1 MRSVI
6 PDVIHHSR
14 HLIWLFFIFFVSLKH
29 DGGGVGCSDSRCDTP
44 LSPSYMVILHFFMS
58 LKHDGGGEG
67 DLSLNQ
73 QYHNFHLVAKSGN
86 GEGLRIS

>member
-6 PDVIHHSR
+6 PDVIHNSH
-14 HLIWLFFIFFVSLKH
+14 HLIWLFFI
-29 DGGGVGCSDSRCDTP
+29 
-44 LSPSYMVILHFFMS
+44 FFMS